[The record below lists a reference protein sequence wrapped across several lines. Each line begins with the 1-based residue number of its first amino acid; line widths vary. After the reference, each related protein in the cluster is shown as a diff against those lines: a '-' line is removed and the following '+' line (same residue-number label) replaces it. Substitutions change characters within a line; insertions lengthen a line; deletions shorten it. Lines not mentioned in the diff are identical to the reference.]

1 MKKNLHKFL
10 YKIIIILFIG
20 LQVNNLKANNFDLT
34 DFDDMAIPADFF
46 DDIDY
51 TQIPTRFYSDIF
63 DKLPGIVNNIQTPL
77 WVYTKPPKGR
87 DVLYLMPHR
96 ILSLDHGGLI
106 FNLFFNYTNKMNF
119 STDEALKLDEN
130 KQALDDLLNVLV
142 AELGT
147 KEASGLIPLF
157 KKLTIQERK
166 IGALMQLAFTKAMF
180 KIEIDSSLQ
189 FSERNLW
196 LNKAD
201 QARIKEMFSGTDETF
216 DDHELYKTKFG
227 LGDTRVKL
235 GLNSLNMPNFQV
247 DVGFEGIIPTSKIST
262 DPTLNEYYNIN
273 LDNFIND
280 MPYLLRNIRDNLITP
295 QLGNYGHFGLGC
307 FFESKIDLL
316 NNNLHFLTRA
326 SFDNLFSAK
335 EYRLI
340 PSKQTIFLVDLE
352 ELEHD
357 PEYLTEFVKEFVFP
371 PAYQVLISPGD
382 IINFV
387 AAINYDTNNHWT
399 LGFGY
404 DYYNQ
409 QKEKFERIYTTQD
422 VSTLKT
428 EAAVAPAAIQHK
440 LFFQANHTK
449 KQKNWDLILGLGGD
463 YTIAAQN
470 IGQDWTM
477 FLRIGAAF

>member
-1 MKKNLHKFL
+1 
-10 YKIIIILFIG
+10 
-20 LQVNNLKANNFDLT
+20 
-34 DFDDMAIPADFF
+34 
-46 DDIDY
+46 
-51 TQIPTRFYSDIF
+51 
-63 DKLPGIVNNIQTPL
+63 
-77 WVYTKPPKGR
+77 
-87 DVLYLMPHR
+87 
-96 ILSLDHGGLI
+96 
-106 FNLFFNYTNKMNF
+106 
-119 STDEALKLDEN
+119 
-130 KQALDDLLNVLV
+130 
-142 AELGT
+142 
-147 KEASGLIPLF
+147 
-157 KKLTIQERK
+157 
-166 IGALMQLAFTKAMF
+166 MF

-196 LNKAD
+196 LNKSD
-201 QARIKEMFSGTDETF
+201 QARIKEMFTGTDETF

-227 LGDTRVKL
+227 LGDTRIKL

-247 DVGFEGIIPTSKIST
+247 DVGFEGIIPTSNLST
-262 DPTLNEYYNIN
+262 DPKLNEYYNIN

-307 FFESKIDLL
+307 FFESKIDFLH
-316 NNNLHFLTRA
+316 NNLHLFTRA
-326 SFDNLFSAK
+326 SFDNLFAAK

-340 PSKQTIFLVDLE
+340 PSKQTIFPPIRLNDLQ
-352 ELEHD
+352 D
-357 PEYLTEFVKEFVFP
+357 NPEFLTEFIKEYVFP

-409 QKEKFERIYTTQD
+409 QKEKFERIYTTED
-422 VSTLKT
+422 ISTLRT
-428 EAAVAPAAIQHK
+428 EAAIAPAAIQHK

-470 IGQDWTM
+470 IGQDWTI
-477 FLRIGAAF
+477 FLRIGASF